1 MKLPQNSYFTSRHI
15 GVSRRDLADI
25 KLFEIALPE
34 TGGGLERYLK
44 YQALFDEHSG
54 VMRTYLVRLKRTGEC
69 VGYFSLKAGLVSV
82 NEERAADGITFDTV
96 PGVELANFAV
106 NNAFAQKHNAKGLG
120 YLLFSGLIAPFVL
133 EHAKTLGIYMIY
145 LFALPYERLMKTY
158 ESYGFHRLPHK
169 AEELLHQRLKPAYD
183 ESCIFMYQLLHEMRH
198 G

>member
-1 MKLPQNSYFTSRHI
+1 MRLPQTENLTCCH
-15 GVSRRDLADI
+15 VSVKTRDIADI
-25 KLFEIALPE
+25 KSFEIAHPE
-34 TGGGLERYLK
+34 TGAGLELYLK
-44 YQALFDEHSG
+44 YHALFDEHSG
-54 VMRTYLVRLKRTGEC
+54 VMRTYLVRFKSTHEC

-82 NEERAADGITFDTV
+82 NEERASNNITFDTV
-96 PGVELANFAV
+96 PGVELANFAI

-169 AEELLHQRLKPAYD
+169 AEEQLHQRLKPAYD

-198 G
+198 

>member
-1 MKLPQNSYFTSRHI
+1 MSVKT
-15 GVSRRDLADI
+15 RDIADI
-25 KLFEIALPE
+25 KSFEIAHPE
-34 TGGGLERYLK
+34 TGAGLEWYLK

-54 VMRTYLVRLKRTGEC
+54 VMRTYLVRFKSTQEC

-82 NEERAADGITFDTV
+82 NEERASNGITFDTV

-106 NNAFAQKHNAKGLG
+106 NNAFAQKHNTKGLG
-120 YLLFSGLIAPFVL
+120 YLLFSGLIAPFIL

>member
-1 MKLPQNSYFTSRHI
+1 MRLPQTENLTCCH
-15 GVSRRDLADI
+15 VSVKTRDIADI
-25 KLFEIALPE
+25 KSFEIAHPE
-34 TGGGLERYLK
+34 TGAGLDRYLK
-44 YQALFDEHSG
+44 YHALFDEHSG
-54 VMRTYLVRLKRTGEC
+54 VMRTYLVRFKSTHEC

-82 NEERAADGITFDTV
+82 NEERASDGITFDTV

-106 NNAFAQKHNAKGLG
+106 NNAFVQKHNTKGLG

-145 LFALPYERLMKTY
+145 LFALPYEPLMKTY

-169 AEELLHQRLKPAYD
+169 AEEQLHQRLKPAYD

>member
-1 MKLPQNSYFTSRHI
+1 MRLPQTENLTCCH
-15 GVSRRDLADI
+15 VSVKTRDIADI
-25 KLFEIALPE
+25 KSFEIAHPE
-34 TGGGLERYLK
+34 TGAGLERYLK
-44 YQALFDEHSG
+44 YHALFDEHSG
-54 VMRTYLVRLKRTGEC
+54 VMRTYLVRFKSTHEC

-82 NEERAADGITFDTV
+82 NEERASDGITFDTV

-106 NNAFAQKHNAKGLG
+106 NNAFVQKHNTKGLG

-145 LFALPYERLMKTY
+145 LFALPYEPLMKTY

-169 AEELLHQRLKPAYD
+169 AEEQLHQRLKPAYD

>member
-1 MKLPQNSYFTSRHI
+1 MRLPQTENLTCCH
-15 GVSRRDLADI
+15 VSVKTRDIADI
-25 KLFEIALPE
+25 KSFEIAHPE
-34 TGGGLERYLK
+34 TGAGLEWYLK

-54 VMRTYLVRLKRTGEC
+54 VMRTYLVRFKSTQEC

-82 NEERAADGITFDTV
+82 NEERASNGITFDTV

-106 NNAFAQKHNAKGLG
+106 NNAFAQKHNTKGLG
-120 YLLFSGLIAPFVL
+120 YLLFSGLIAPFIL

>member
-1 MKLPQNSYFTSRHI
+1 MKLPQNRYFACRHLS
-15 GVSRRDLADI
+15 VSRRDLADI
-25 KLFEIALPE
+25 KAFEIAHPE

-44 YQALFDEHSG
+44 YQASSDEHSG
-54 VMRTYLVRLKRTGEC
+54 VMRTYLVRLKRTREC

-82 NEERAADGITFDTV
+82 NEERASDGITFDTL

-106 NNAFAQKHNAKGLG
+106 NHAFVQKHNAKGLG
-120 YLLFSGLIAPFVL
+120 YLLFSGLIAPFVQ
-133 EHAKTLGIYMIY
+133 EHAKTLGIDMIY

-169 AEELLHQRLKPAYD
+169 AEEQLHQRLKPAYD

-198 G
+198 